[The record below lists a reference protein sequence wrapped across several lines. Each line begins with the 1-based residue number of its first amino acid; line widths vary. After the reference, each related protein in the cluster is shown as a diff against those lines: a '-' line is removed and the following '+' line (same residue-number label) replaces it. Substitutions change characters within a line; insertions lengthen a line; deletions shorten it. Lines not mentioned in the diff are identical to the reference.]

1 METWK
6 VVRGFSDYAV
16 STLGRVMRIKALERT
31 KVGKILTPYPSKAGY
46 LYVTLHR
53 DHKRYSVLLHRLV
66 AIAFVPNPHG
76 RPEVNHKRTKKDC
89 RASQLE
95 WLTKKQH
102 TLDKMKRKQQRYKSR
117 TPRRVNNCGMCRRRG
132 CPGGCYEY

>member
-1 METWK
+1 MKETWK
-6 VVRGFSDYAV
+6 LARGFSDYAV
-16 STLGRVMRIKALERT
+16 SNLGRVMRVKALERT
-31 KVGKILTPYPSKAGY
+31 NVGKLITPFPSKAGY

-53 DHKRYSVLLHRLV
+53 NGKRYSVLLHRLV
-66 AIAFVPNPHG
+66 AQAFVPNPYH

-102 TLDKMKRKQQRYKSR
+102 TLDKVQRKQQTY
-117 TPRRVNNCGMCRRRG
+117 PRRKR
-132 CPGGCYEY
+132 